1 MKIGIATCYNI
12 PEPDIDEAIVIE
24 AFERRGHETHLV
36 PWDEPTIDWSDFD
49 VVIVRS
55 TWNYP
60 DFSEQFAAWI
70 GRVSEVTT
78 LLNPGNIMLAN
89 VDKSYLI
96 DIAESGVKVVPT
108 KWINTSEADGL
119 ANLLTSKSVIKP
131 AIGAGSMDTQFF
143 EVNQLQDAIAWLTS
157 MGSNRMFMVQ
167 PYFESVNTVGEQSI
181 ICFGPDPSHRIVKH
195 PRFAGQEE
203 RVDGPFDCGEF
214 EALAREVIEPVKDQI
229 LYARVDLMMDNEG
242 AWRLSELELIEPSL
256 FFNLK
261 PEALDLLID
270 RVELMLS

>member
-49 VVIVRS
+49 GVIVRS

-70 GRVSEVTT
+70 GRVSEVTN

-89 VDKSYLI
+89 MDKSYLI

-108 KWINTSEADGL
+108 KWINTSEAEGL

-143 EVNQLQDAIAWLTS
+143 EVNQLQDAIAWLIS

-181 ICFGPDPSHRIVKH
+181 ICIGPDPSHRIVKH

-203 RVDGPFDCGEF
+203 RVDGPFECGEF
-214 EALAREVIEPVKDQI
+214 ETLAREVIEPVKDQI
-229 LYARVDLMMDNEG
+229 LYARVDLMMDSEG
-242 AWRLSELELIEPSL
+242 AWLLSELELIEPSL